1 MFIGILLIEYFG
13 FMHEPMVPIMARD
26 VLGVG
31 AEGLGNLISAGY
43 AGGLAGALVLSRL
56 GEIERKGRL
65 LVLGAAMFGGML
77 VAFAYSRS
85 MPLSLTLFG
94 LSYAGILLYDTTV
107 QTLLQIVVPDR
118 MRGRV
123 LGFRSMS
130 WGVV

>member
-1 MFIGILLIEYFG
+1 MGII
-13 FMHEPMVPIMARD
+13 
-26 VLGVG
+26 
-31 AEGLGNLISAGY
+31 ISAGY

-130 WGVV
+130 WGVVWLLGF